1 MENKAT
7 EHSSYRRALEASLRV
22 VFRLEDVLPDGA
34 ELDRSLRFL
43 PESLAQ
49 VESLTFLAPAERLAL
64 NQLRGHSYLR
74 LFGVVEEFIL
84 PFVADHA
91 RRRFGYDDYET
102 RALLQ
107 FAAEEAKHIHLF
119 KRFAER
125 FERAF
130 GDHHQV
136 IGPAS
141 GIAEAVLS
149 HHPIGV
155 GLMTLQIEWMTQ
167 RHYIESVKDA
177 TGVDPLI
184 KRLLHHHW
192 LEEAQHARLDTLI
205 VEGLTA
211 HSSRAE
217 VSRGLAD
224 YARIAS
230 ILAEGLSAQVK
241 HDLAAL
247 EQTIERDLSADER
260 RAVLMQ
266 QEHAYHYTFVE
277 TGVSH
282 PRFAA
287 TYAQLAA

>member
-1 MENKAT
+1 MEPSRND
-7 EHSSYRRALEASLRV
+7 YQRALEASQRV
-22 VFRLEDVLPDGA
+22 AFRIEDVLPDGA
-34 ELDRSLRFL
+34 ELDRSRPFL

-91 RRRFGYDDYET
+91 RARLGRDDYET

-107 FAAEEAKHIHLF
+107 FAAEEAKHIQLF

-125 FERAF
+125 FERTF
-130 GDHHQV
+130 GDHHEV

-167 RHYIESVKDA
+167 RHYVDAVKNA
-177 TGVDPLI
+177 TGLDPLFTS
-184 KRLLHHHW
+184 LLHHHW

-205 VEGLTA
+205 VEDLAA
-211 HSSRAE
+211 HGTRAE
-217 VSRGLAD
+217 RARGLAD
-224 YARIAS
+224 YQRVAG
-230 ILAEGLSAQVK
+230 ILGEGLSTQAE
-241 HDLAAL
+241 HDLTAL
-247 EQTIERDLSADER
+247 ERIIERDLSEAER
-260 RAVLMQ
+260 RALLEQ
-266 QEHAYHYTFVE
+266 QRRAYHHTFVE